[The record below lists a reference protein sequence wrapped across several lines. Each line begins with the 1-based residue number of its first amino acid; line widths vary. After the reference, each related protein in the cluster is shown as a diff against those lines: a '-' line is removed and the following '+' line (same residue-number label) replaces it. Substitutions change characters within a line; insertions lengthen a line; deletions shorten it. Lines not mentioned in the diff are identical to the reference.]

1 MGRIERPIELQS
13 PDNPASE
20 PQSRSIAGRESA
32 AQGAAS
38 TGSIGAI
45 YYQLPGLFAVGP
57 PRTATTWLDRVLR
70 RSNSV
75 SLAERIK
82 ETLSAFPWLVYEE
95 HGEILGYAYASKWRG
110 RCAYR
115 YSAESSIYLRHDRVS
130 RGTGLKL
137 YAQLLAELRNSRLR
151 SVIGGIA
158 LPNEAS
164 QRLHEKLGFKKVA
177 HFEQVGWKLE
187 KWIDVGYWQLILT
200 GDPSE
205 EPLAQG
211 R

>member
-1 MGRIERPIELQS
+1 MGGSRSIYNGKRRFGYLRRKFQLAAAGWAGLSVQLNSSP

-45 YYQLPGLFAVGP
+45 HYQLPGLFAVGP

-82 ETLSAFPWLVYEE
+82 ETNFFAGDF
-95 HGEILGYAYASKWRG
+95 WR
-110 RCAYR
+110 
-115 YSAESSIYLRHDRVS
+115 D
-130 RGTGLKL
+130 
-137 YAQLLAELRNSRLR
+137 
-151 SVIGGIA
+151 
-158 LPNEAS
+158 
-164 QRLHEKLGFKKVA
+164 
-177 HFEQVGWKLE
+177 
-187 KWIDVGYWQLILT
+187 
-200 GDPSE
+200 
-205 EPLAQG
+205 
-211 R
+211 